1 MEEYLRPLFPLL
13 SCLPETRAQIPTVV
27 ADLGKSKVKDRERKV
42 SMPQGKC
49 GSGARPQEWLWN
61 QGGQKPALCG
71 CGADLRGELPQKV
84 L

>member
-1 MEEYLRPLFPLL
+1 M
-13 SCLPETRAQIPTVV
+13 
-27 ADLGKSKVKDRERKV
+27 GKSKVKDRERKV